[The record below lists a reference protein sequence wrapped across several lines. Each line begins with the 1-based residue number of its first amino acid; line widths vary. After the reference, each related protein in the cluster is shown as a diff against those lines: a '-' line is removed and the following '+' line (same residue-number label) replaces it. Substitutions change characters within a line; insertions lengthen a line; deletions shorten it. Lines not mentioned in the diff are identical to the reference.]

1 MNGYN
6 YFMPNMFRQV
16 PMGYANI
23 VPYAL
28 NSAPRG
34 ILGKLGVLNNGIK
47 GINWGGLLNNTSKT
61 LGVINQAIPIVKQAG
76 PMLNNMKSMMRLATA
91 FKNETSPKN
100 KNINNDIE
108 KSTEV
113 INNYKTEEKKEIDNT
128 NDYMPNFFIN

>member
-47 GINWGGLLNNTSKT
+47 GINWGGLLNNASKT

-76 PMLNNMKSMMRLATA
+76 PMLNNIRSMVKLATA

-100 KNINNDIE
+100 TSIKKDIE
-108 KSTEV
+108 KSKQV
-113 INNYKTEEKKEIDNT
+113 ITNNTSLNNEDLVN
-128 NDYMPNFFIN
+128 NNYMPNFFIN

>member
-1 MNGYN
+1 MYGNN
-6 YFMPNMFRQV
+6 YFMPYGMNYGMPLGMGLRRSSMV
-16 PMGYANI
+16 PKTG
-23 VPYAL
+23 L
-28 NSAPRG
+28 
-34 ILGKLGVLNNGIK
+34 LGRLGGVTGAVK
-47 GINWGGLLNNTSKT
+47 GINWGGLLNNASRT
-61 LGVINQAIPIVKQAG
+61 LGVINQAIPVVKQAG

-108 KSTEV
+108 KSTEI

>member
-1 MNGYN
+1 MYGNN
-6 YFMPNMFRQV
+6 YFMPYGMNYGM
-16 PMGYANI
+16 PLGMGLRGA
-23 VPYAL
+23 AM
-28 NSAPRG
+28 APKAG
-34 ILGKLGVLNNGIK
+34 LLGRLGGVTGAVK
-47 GINWGGLLNNTSKT
+47 GINWGGLLNNASRT
-61 LGVINQAIPIVKQAG
+61 LGVINQAIPVVKQAG

-113 INNYKTEEKKEIDNT
+113 INNYKNEEKKEIDNI

>member
-76 PMLNNMKSMMRLATA
+76 PMLNNMRSMVKLEKKY
-91 FKNETSPKN
+91 KNETSPKN
-100 KNINNDIE
+100 TSIKKDIE
-108 KSTEV
+108 KSKQV
-113 INNYKTEEKKEIDNT
+113 ITNNTSLNNEDLVN
-128 NDYMPNFFIN
+128 NNYMPNFFIN

>member
-76 PMLNNMKSMMRLATA
+76 PILNNMRSMVKLATA
-91 FKNETSPKN
+91 FKNEKKN
-100 KNINNDIE
+100 KNTSIKKDIE
-108 KSTEV
+108 KSKQV
-113 INNYKTEEKKEIDNT
+113 ITNNTSLNNEDLVN
-128 NDYMPNFFIN
+128 NNYMPNFFIN

>member
-47 GINWGGLLNNTSKT
+47 GINWGGLLNNASKT

-76 PMLNNMKSMMRLATA
+76 PMLNNMRSMVKLATA
-91 FKNETSPKN
+91 LKNETSPKN
-100 KNINNDIE
+100 TSIKKDIE
-108 KSTEV
+108 KSKQV
-113 INNYKTEEKKEIDNT
+113 ITNNTSLNNEDLVN
-128 NDYMPNFFIN
+128 NNCMPNFFIN

>member
-1 MNGYN
+1 MYGNN
-6 YFMPNMFRQV
+6 YFMPYGMNYGM
-16 PMGYANI
+16 PLGMGLRRSSM
-23 VPYAL
+23 VHKTGL
-28 NSAPRG
+28 
-34 ILGKLGVLNNGIK
+34 LGRLGGVTGAVK
-47 GINWGGLLNNTSKT
+47 GINWGGLLNNASRT
-61 LGVINQAIPIVKQAG
+61 LGVINQAIPVVKQAG

>member
-47 GINWGGLLNNTSKT
+47 GINWGGLLNNASKT

-76 PMLNNMKSMMRLATA
+76 PMLNNMRSMVKLATA
-91 FKNETSPKN
+91 FKNETNPKN
-100 KNINNDIE
+100 TSIKKDIE
-108 KSTEV
+108 KSKQV
-113 INNYKTEEKKEIDNT
+113 ITNNTSLNNEDLVN
-128 NDYMPNFFIN
+128 NNYMPNFFIN

>member
-1 MNGYN
+1 MYGNN
-6 YFMPNMFRQV
+6 YFMPYGMNYGM
-16 PMGYANI
+16 PLGMGLRRATM
-23 VPYAL
+23 
-28 NSAPRG
+28 APKAG
-34 ILGKLGVLNNGIK
+34 LLGRLGGVTGAVK
-47 GINWGGLLNNTSKT
+47 GINWGGLLNNASRT
-61 LGVINQAIPIVKQAG
+61 LGVINQAIPVVKQAG

-113 INNYKTEEKKEIDNT
+113 INNYKNEEKKEIDNT

>member
-76 PMLNNMKSMMRLATA
+76 PMLNNMRSMVKLATV

-100 KNINNDIE
+100 TSIKKDIE
-108 KSTEV
+108 KSKQV
-113 INNYKTEEKKEIDNT
+113 ITNNTSLNNEDLVN
-128 NDYMPNFFIN
+128 NNYMPNFFIN